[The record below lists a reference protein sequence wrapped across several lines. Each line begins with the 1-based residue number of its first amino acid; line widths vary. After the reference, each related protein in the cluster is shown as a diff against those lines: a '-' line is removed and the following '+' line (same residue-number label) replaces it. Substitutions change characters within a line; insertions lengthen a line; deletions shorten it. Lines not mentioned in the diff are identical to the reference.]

1 MEIIKNTVNNV
12 PVTILKTNKFK
23 SVAGKLYFKS
33 LVNKEKMTY
42 RWILRK
48 ILIESCNK
56 YNTSERLYIK
66 SLENYDAYYSTAS
79 SRYGN
84 YQISSFTFS
93 SLIDKYTEE
102 GNLNKV
108 VDTFCEFIFNPLV
121 KDNAFDKE
129 TFDIIVNQS
138 KSALNRIKEDSEAY
152 AERMTY
158 KNLNPEK
165 PYTYMS
171 EMEYLEN
178 LTPEL
183 LYKDYLS
190 MLNESEVELV
200 LAGDIE
206 FDNPIIEKITSFIKN
221 NKTFNDKL
229 IISNDDEKDE
239 LIKVKD
245 KASGTQNILNIIM
258 YLKNVN
264 DYEINYV
271 APLYIIILGGSG
283 SFSRIFKII
292 REENSLAY
300 YSFATFEK
308 DDGIMQITMGIEKE
322 NYDKTFDLTCE
333 VIDSMKKVDEKEL
346 DEAKKSLTSSLIES
360 LDNIFNVIGRY
371 YNAKL
376 FDLPQIDEFIKN
388 INKVKLDDI
397 ELFATKLKPNLS
409 YFLEGEKTNG

>member
-1 MEIIKNTVNNV
+1 METVNKIVNNV
-12 PVTILKTNKFK
+12 PVTILKTDKFK

-33 LVNKEKMTY
+33 LVTKEKMTY

-56 YNTSERLYIK
+56 YNTPEKLYIK
-66 SLENYDAYYSTAS
+66 ALENYDAYYSTAS

-102 GNLNKV
+102 GNLNEV
-108 VDTFCEFIFNPLV
+108 VNTFCEFIFNPLV
-121 KDNAFDKE
+121 KDKAFDNE
-129 TFDIIVNQS
+129 TFDIIVKQS
-138 KSALNRIKEDSEAY
+138 KSALEKIKEDSEAY

-158 KNLNPEK
+158 KNLNSEK

-178 LTPEL
+178 LTPEI
-183 LYKDYLS
+183 LYEDYLR
-190 MLNESEVELV
+190 MLNESEVELI

-206 FDNPIIEKITSFIKN
+206 IDNPIIEKITSFIKN
-221 NKTFNDKL
+221 NKTFNDEL

-245 KASGTQNILNIIM
+245 KGNGTQNVLNIIM
-258 YLKNVN
+258 YLKNVS
-264 DYEINYV
+264 DYERNYV
-271 APLYIIILGGSG
+271 APLYRIILCGGG
-283 SFSRIFKII
+283 FSRLFSVI

-300 YSFATFEK
+300 YSFAGLEK
-308 DDGIMQITMGIEKE
+308 DDSMITIMMGIEKE
-322 NYDKTFDLTCE
+322 NYDKAFDLTCE
-333 VIDSMKKVDEKEL
+333 VIDSMTKIDEKEL
-346 DEAKKSLTSSLIES
+346 EEAKHILTSSLLES
-360 LDNIFNVIGRY
+360 LDSIFNMIGKY
-371 YNAKL
+371 YKAKL
-376 FDLPQIDEFIKN
+376 FNLPNTDQFIEK
-388 INKVKLDDI
+388 INNVKVN
-397 ELFATKLKPNLS
+397 EVEAFSAKLKPNLS